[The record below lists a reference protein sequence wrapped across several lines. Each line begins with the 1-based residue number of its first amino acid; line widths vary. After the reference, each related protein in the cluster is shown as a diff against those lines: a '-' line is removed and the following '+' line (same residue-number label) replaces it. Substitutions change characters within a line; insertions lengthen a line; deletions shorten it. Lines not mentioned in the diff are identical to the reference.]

1 MLTLN
6 VTLKTKHSCGLR
18 KKCQVYSSV
27 CIRSKGQNV
36 TGKLERSAGQDHPYT
51 FRCAVN
57 GLPLVV
63 PLGFDIDV
71 VVLAVGGVG
80 GGVGGAVFVHRQ
92 LAV

>member
-1 MLTLN
+1 MSGVFL
-6 VTLKTKHSCGLR
+6 C
-18 KKCQVYSSV
+18 VY
-27 CIRSKGQNV
+27 QNV